1 MHAHRPELDRE
12 VPALL
17 VKVGRYPDA
26 YGATGAARSLGR
38 AGVPVYAMVEDP
50 LTPTALSR
58 YVRRAFVRPGTGCEP
73 AEVLV
78 AQLLAAG
85 RAIGRRSVA
94 VPTDDEAAVLLAEH
108 QEELARYFLLPPVP
122 AGLPRRLADKG
133 GLRELCRAHGVATPR
148 ACTPADRAELLET
161 AREWGY
167 PVVLKNLAPF
177 TRLVRPAVSHTTIVP
192 DEAALLAACPSDGPL
207 SLLLQEYVPQSC
219 AEDWI
224 AHLCCGPGGKPLV
237 VFTGV
242 KDRSWPPETGV
253 TTRGHTR
260 SNPGLAALTADFCEA
275 IGYCGTADLDWRYDR
290 RDDRYKLVD
299 FNPRNGAQFRLF
311 ETVDGVDV
319 VRALHLSLTGR
330 RVPAA
335 PQRPRRF
342 RMGRLDTLSAL
353 SGAWQDGCRPWGL
366 WPEPNT
372 EHAWFAS
379 DDPAPAAMA
388 MLRFSVTAPYR
399 LLRTALHS

>member
-1 MHAHRPELDRE
+1 MQAHGPELDRE
-12 VPALL
+12 VPVLL

-38 AGVPVYAMVEDP
+38 AGVPVYALVEDR
-50 LTPTALSR
+50 LTPTAVSR
-58 YVRRAFVRPGTGCEP
+58 YVRRAFVRPSTGREP

-78 AQLLAAG
+78 AALLTAG
-85 RAIGRRSVA
+85 RAIGRPTIP

-108 QEELARYFLLPPVP
+108 QEELAPHFLLPPVP

-133 GLRELCRAHGVATPR
+133 ALGELCRRYGVATPR
-148 ACTPADRAELLET
+148 ACTPADRAELLAT
-161 AREWGY
+161 ARRWGY

-177 TRLVRPAVSHTTIVP
+177 TRLASPAVSHTTVVP
-192 DEAALLAACPSDGPL
+192 DEAALTAACPPDGPL
-207 SLLLQEYVPQSC
+207 SVLLQEYVPQTA

-224 AHLCCGPGGKPLV
+224 THLCCGPGGKPLV

-260 SNPGLAALTADFCEA
+260 RNPELAAIAGDFCRA

-290 RDDRYKLVD
+290 RTGRYNLVD

-330 RVPAA
+330 TVPAG
-335 PQRPRRF
+335 PQLPRRF
-342 RMGRLDTLSAL
+342 RMGRLDTLSAAA
-353 SGAWQDGCRPWGL
+353 SAWTDRRRPWGL

-372 EHAWFAS
+372 EHAWFAA

-388 MLRFSVTAPYR
+388 VLRFGLPAPYR
-399 LLRTALHS
+399 LLRSALRS